1 MGRWVDG
8 MGGPAR
14 VDPAAV
20 RRTAAQ
26 AWIRGYPMLANYGT
40 LHPQAIDDADPRYIG
55 GFGVFRHFSRPFTPA
70 DTDVVTP
77 NNDTPYSWAWLD
89 LRAEPWV
96 LEVPATDR
104 YHVLPV
110 HDLDTAYA
118 GFVGTRTTG
127 NGGGRYLIAGP
138 GHRADPPAG
147 FDGVVR
153 TDTNLAGIVGRT
165 YLAGPAD
172 EPELRRV
179 QAGYRLMPLSE
190 HLGTPRPVA
199 SEPVW
204 PVWRGEEVLGTLE
217 FFTFLDFLLGFV
229 PVLPADAELRE
240 QLAELG
246 VGSGDFEPAA
256 LSAEA
261 RAAMLEGVADGRG
274 QLAGAARG
282 AADGTALFGTREQL
296 GTRYLDRAC
305 GALTGLYGL
314 PTDEAWYGG
323 WESEAGGRL
332 PAVLRFG
339 PGQLPPARYF
349 WSATMYR
356 FPERQLAPN
365 EIDRYSIGDRTPG
378 LVYGPDGS
386 LTLYLQHER
395 PTDPAELANWLPAPA
410 GPYQVVVRAY
420 GPEPALLNGSWQLPT
435 PTPR

>member
-1 MGRWVDG
+1 
-8 MGGPAR
+8 MGGPAS

-40 LHPQAIDDADPRYIG
+40 LHVQAIDDADPRYVG

-96 LEVPATDR
+96 LEVPATER

-127 NGGGRYLIAGP
+127 SGGGRHLIAGP
-138 GHRADPPAG
+138 GHRADPPDG
-147 FDGVVR
+147 FDTVVR
-153 TDTNLAGIVGRT
+153 TDTNLAGIVART

-172 EPELRRV
+172 VPELRRV
-179 QAGYRLMPLSE
+179 QSGYRLKPLSE

-199 SEPVW
+199 AEPVW
-204 PVWRGEEVLGTLE
+204 PVWRGDEVLGTLE
-217 FFTFLDFLLGFV
+217 FFTFLDFLLGFF

-240 QLAELG
+240 RLAELG
-246 VGSGDFEPAA
+246 VGTGDFEPAA
-256 LSAEA
+256 LSADV
-261 RAAMLEGVADGRG
+261 RRAMLAGIADGRE
-274 QLAGAARG
+274 QLAAAAPGAATG
-282 AADGTALFGTREQL
+282 SALFGTREQL

-314 PTDEAWYGG
+314 PAEEAWYGG

-365 EIDRYSIGDRTPG
+365 DLDRFSIGDRTPG
-378 LVYGPDGS
+378 LVYAPDGS

-395 PTDPAELANWLPAPA
+395 PTDPAESANWLPAPA

-420 GPEPALLNGSWQLPT
+420 GPKPELLNGSWRLPM